1 MVLGSHRDH
10 KGVTQCCST
19 GSGIF
24 FLNKDNNSCT
34 GHCFMDGFS
43 SEPPPVFV
51 HPSSLDLQSVALTA
65 AQGHHCSHP
74 LTKGPSYPSS
84 IIWPCVYRFLSA
96 SPALIIHTAESHS
109 PERWPNNRS
118 SPTLWSYLS
127 HSITR
132 YQSLIHKYSVHP
144 EDTCRTYSRP
154 WRCESVSSSA
164 CSRRQ
169 RWHFIICIY
178 LPLKWCRS

>member
-1 MVLGSHRDH
+1 M
-10 KGVTQCCST
+10 QCCST

-34 GHCFMDGFS
+34 GHCFMAGFS

-51 HPSSLDLQSVALTA
+51 HPSSLDLQCVALTA
-65 AQGHHCSHP
+65 AQGHRCSHP
-74 LTKGPSYPSS
+74 LTKGPWYPSS

-109 PERWPNNRS
+109 PERWPDWPDSGS

-144 EDTCRTYSRP
+144 EDNCRIYSSP
-154 WRCESVSSSA
+154 WGCGPVS
-164 CSRRQ
+164 CG
-169 RWHFIICIY
+169 
-178 LPLKWCRS
+178 